1 MNARPWTLLVAAMAV
16 AASTGVARAAEWRS
30 DPAASRLAIAATF
43 EGASVPGAFR
53 AFDVRLRLDP
63 ANPAAG
69 SLEATIQ
76 VASADFGIADVNREI
91 VKREWFDA
99 LAHPQAVFRS
109 RDLAR
114 LDADRFRARGTL
126 TLKGVARPV
135 EFPFTFVVRPDGAAL
150 EGALVLQ
157 RGAFGIGQGEWAA
170 TNVIG
175 ADVKV
180 NFAVKL
186 VPMP

>member
-1 MNARPWTLLVAAMAV
+1 MGTAGDVGD
-16 AASTGVARAAEWRS
+16 GVARFGRGATGDDGRGPVPD
-30 DPAASRLAIAATF
+30 DPA
-43 EGASVPGAFR
+43 EGG
-53 AFDVRLRLDP
+53 
-63 ANPAAG
+63 
-69 SLEATIQ
+69 
-76 VASADFGIADVNREI
+76 
-91 VKREWFDA
+91 
-99 LAHPQAVFRS
+99 
-109 RDLAR
+109 AR

>member
-1 MNARPWTLLVAAMAV
+1 MNVRGWMTFLAAACAV
-16 AASTGVARAAEWRS
+16 ATAGAARATEWRG

-43 EGASVPGAFR
+43 EGASVPGSFR
-53 AFDVRLRLDP
+53 KFDVRLRWDP
-63 ANPAAG
+63 ANPAAS
-69 SLEATIQ
+69 SLDVTIE

-99 LAHPQAVFRS
+99 SAHPQAVFRS

-126 TLKGVARPV
+126 TLKGVARSV
-135 EFPFTFVVRPDGAAL
+135 EVPFTLIVRQEGATL

-157 RGAFGIGQGEWAA
+157 RGSFGIGEGEWAA
-170 TNVIG
+170 TTVIG

-180 NFAVKL
+180 SFALKL
-186 VPMP
+186 VPVP